1 MTTYFGL
8 KNDNKVTERSPD
20 YLVSRTKEEN
30 QEEERNIGII
40 YQTESKNG
48 VEYLKV
54 MMEGNGGDPE
64 ARKTYFGFRN
74 RNKRSENSPDWF
86 LFPPKN
92 TGDEKRKAVG
102 AIFEDTVEDGKLYF
116 RITFF
121 NDSDGKKGKGM
132 EPRKSNL

>member
-8 KNDNKVTERSPD
+8 ENKNKVTEKSPD
-20 YLVSRTKEEN
+20 YLVSPTKEVN

-40 YQTESKNG
+40 YRTESKNG

-54 MMEGNGGDPE
+54 MMEGAEGDPE

-74 RNKRSENSPDWF
+74 KNKKGENSPDWF
-86 LFPPKN
+86 LFLPKN
-92 TGDEKRKAVG
+92 SQDEKRTAVG
-102 AIFEDTVEDGKLYF
+102 SIFEDTSEDGKICF

-121 NDSDGKKGKGM
+121 DASGGKKSKAAK
-132 EPRKSNL
+132 PNKL